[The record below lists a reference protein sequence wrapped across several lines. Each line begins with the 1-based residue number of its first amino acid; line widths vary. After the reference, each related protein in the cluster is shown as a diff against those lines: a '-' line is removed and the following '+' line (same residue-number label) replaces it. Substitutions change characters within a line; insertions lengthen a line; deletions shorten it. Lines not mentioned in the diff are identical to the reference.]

1 MLQAAEGDAGVNAV
15 DLMKRQAESA
25 RREVQNLVGESSV
38 PLLRSASYAE
48 CPYHG
53 VLYMQSVFVM

>member
-48 CPYHG
+48 CPYYFVRYIQI
-53 VLYMQSVFVM
+53 VLVI